1 MKFIFNLAFCL
12 VTIQLLSSSD
22 SFDLLTH
29 LDGFSSDQQERLQ
42 EIRQLSAIFERQH
55 PFTRS
60 EVPIDIMI
68 PIVEKDLCML
78 VHTVTFARR
87 NVMHPICNIY
97 VVAPPSQK
105 IIAIAKKLGC
115 CFVDESKVLPIQC
128 RDVVYFPLGSDRRG
142 WLFQQFLKLNCDEI
156 CSSEHVLVIDADT
169 LVVRPQIFVYKNR
182 TIFNCADEYH
192 LPYRLMHKRLLGE
205 DALSP
210 FSFVSHTTL
219 FEKSKLRHFKQHIEE
234 KQGKRWFQ
242 AIMDLID
249 QRESSGFAE
258 NESYPQFVV
267 AHYPNDFLQLYFFN
281 ISFIREG
288 YLQDMVEGKLPLD
301 SMTKSVSFHSWMN

>member
-1 MKFIFNLAFCL
+1 
-12 VTIQLLSSSD
+12 
-22 SFDLLTH
+22 
-29 LDGFSSDQQERLQ
+29 
-42 EIRQLSAIFERQH
+42 
-55 PFTRS
+55 
-60 EVPIDIMI
+60 
-68 PIVEKDLCML
+68 
-78 VHTVTFARR
+78 
-87 NVMHPICNIY
+87 
-97 VVAPPSQK
+97 
-105 IIAIAKKLGC
+105 
-115 CFVDESKVLPIQC
+115 
-128 RDVVYFPLGSDRRG
+128 
-142 WLFQQFLKLNCDEI
+142 
-156 CSSEHVLVIDADT
+156 
-169 LVVRPQIFVYKNR
+169 
-182 TIFNCADEYH
+182 
-192 LPYRLMHKRLLGE
+192 MHKRLLGE

-288 YLQDMVEGKLPLD
+288 YLQDMVKGKLPLD